1 MNSPIEIRR
10 DGAIICVC
18 KDESCLYPSEI
29 MKDMKA
35 NGYKF
40 YQDGKIYK
48 PERNNKNES
57 KD

>member
-1 MNSPIEIRR
+1 MEMHEIEIRK
-10 DGAIICVC
+10 DGEVICVC

-40 YQDGKIYK
+40 YQNGKIYK
-48 PERNNKNES
+48 SEK
-57 KD
+57 K